1 MDLGDVRI
9 AVDVFVG
16 MMAVE
21 VVVKPIAIVVGRA
34 LLRKAD
40 RWVNFIPDWLYSND
54 ERPTDE

>member
-1 MDLGDVRI
+1 MRI

-40 RWVNFIPDWLYSND
+40 QWVGFIPDWLHSND
-54 ERPTDE
+54 GPPTNE